1 MARGDA
7 RHSARLGL
15 TLRSILLSPA
25 AGFSSALRTSER
37 RSRAGRRPAEG
48 WAPVV
53 LTAIGGASLASL
65 WLKVGA
71 LVGLREVCRD
81 ARLVSYLAATLVLGS
96 LLALIAYAI
105 WGAAGPSVSRM
116 LRGSGSSAGLRL
128 VWGAALL
135 PQVFALIVL
144 LPLDLAIV
152 GMDTFT
158 TSSLAD
164 PLSTAWAAFSIAL
177 SVSLAVWSLFLL
189 VRGMEV
195 VAELPVARAAAC
207 AAGAALCL
215 LLMVGVLAALT
226 LLAPEGGACPTQL
239 R

>member
-1 MARGDA
+1 M
-7 RHSARLGL
+7 
-15 TLRSILLSPA
+15 I
-25 AGFSSALRTSER
+25 
-37 RSRAGRRPAEG
+37 
-48 WAPVV
+48 
-53 LTAIGGASLASL
+53 
-65 WLKVGA
+65 
-71 LVGLREVCRD
+71 
-81 ARLVSYLAATLVLGS
+81 
-96 LLALIAYAI
+96 
-105 WGAAGPSVSRM
+105 
-116 LRGSGSSAGLRL
+116 
-128 VWGAALL
+128 
-135 PQVFALIVL
+135 PQVFSLIVL

-189 VRGMEV
+189 VRGLEV

-215 LLMVGVLAALT
+215 LLVVGVLAALT
-226 LLAPEGGACPTQL
+226 LLAP